1 MSTPCISPTALQESL
16 RLRISEA
23 HTRVIEGNVYDRVTG
38 EWYGEYISQPY
49 TPEPTIYVAGT
60 PAILGENWFA
70 EDNGTVSLLQTL
82 DTSTQ
87 VPVLAP
93 VIELL
98 PQETLPEARSSSTRG
113 PKPQII
119 YNPIAP
125 ALCILNIEQRSTPW
139 LDDIAFGAI
148 HTGPGVING
157 KQSVSL
163 GDVMRVL
170 RLPIITTAAIADR
183 LLNHDRKPMCTRQIQ
198 RVVEAA
204 RIALRGIALY
214 LERHPHIVQSL
225 DISIE
230 FDKLWRTGDYHT
242 EPTKNTEHPMKQAA
256 LMMMRSKVQ
265 KRTIAKELGISKNTV
280 KKWYREIDIELGTGG
295 QPAPIN
301 DR

>member
-1 MSTPCISPTALQESL
+1 MSTLCISPTTLQKSL
-16 RLRISEA
+16 RFRISEA

-38 EWYGEYISQPY
+38 EWYGEYISEPY
-49 TPEPTIYVAGT
+49 TPEPTNYVPGT

-70 EDNGTVSLLQTL
+70 EDDGTISPLQTI
-82 DTSTQ
+82 DIPTQ

-93 VIELL
+93 VIGLL
-98 PQETLPEARSSSTRG
+98 PQETLSESRSSSTRG

-148 HTGPGVING
+148 YTGPGVING

-163 GDVMRVL
+163 EDVMLVL
-170 RLPIITTAAIADR
+170 RLPIITTAAAAER
-183 LLNHDRKPMCTRQIQ
+183 LLNHDRKPMSTRQIQ

-204 RIALRGIALY
+204 RIALRGLALY
-214 LERHPHIVQSL
+214 LERHPHIAQAL
-225 DISIE
+225 DMTID
-230 FDKLWRTGDYHT
+230 FDKLWTNDTDHT
-242 EPTKNTEHPMKQAA
+242 EPTENAEHPKKQTA
-256 LMMMRSKVQ
+256 LMMIRSKIH
-265 KRTIAKELGISKNTV
+265 KKTIAKELGVSKNTV

-295 QPAPIN
+295 STSTN
-301 DR
+301 